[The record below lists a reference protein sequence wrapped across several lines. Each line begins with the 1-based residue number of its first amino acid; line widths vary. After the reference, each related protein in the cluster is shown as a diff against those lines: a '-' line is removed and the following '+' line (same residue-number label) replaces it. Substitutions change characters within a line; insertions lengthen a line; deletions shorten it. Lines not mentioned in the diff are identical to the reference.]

1 MGETSGSGKV
11 WLVGAGPGD
20 PGLITW
26 RGAQVLG
33 SCDVVLHDALSH
45 PALLELC
52 PQAEAVDVGKR
63 FGQPSAHQPVITA
76 RLIELARAGK
86 RVVRLKGGDP
96 LLFARGAEEALALAE
111 AGVPFEIVPGIA
123 SPVAASAYAGISLT
137 HRDLSSSVTFI
148 TGSDREGEEWSPE
161 AWRKLATATGTICV
175 LMGMRRI
182 EAITQAIVDGGRDPS
197 TPAAVVQWAARPNQ
211 KVVVATLGDIA
222 ERVRESGATNPAVI
236 IVGDVVSLR
245 QEMAWFDTRPLFGKG
260 ILIPRPAAQARETAS
275 AVRERAAEPLV
286 APSIA
291 IGPAPDP
298 EALRRAV
305 REVGS
310 YDWVVFTS
318 ANGVERFFAVVDEL
332 GLDARVFART
342 KIAVI
347 GPRTGAAVRLRGL
360 RPDLTAREYVAE
372 SLAQDLLSAA
382 PEGRLGRVLLAR
394 AKVAR
399 DVLPERLHEAGADV
413 TVVAA
418 YETHPVVGD
427 DAARLA
433 RLVDEEAD
441 VVLFTSS
448 SMVSSLVDALGP
460 AAITRLARLTVACIG
475 PVTADTARAL
485 GVRVDVVAQR
495 YTVDALLDALEA
507 WFIAARDGTHADTQ
521 PQPPQRADGA
531 RDAAR

>member
-1 MGETSGSGKV
+1 MGKANGSGKV

-26 RGAQVLG
+26 RGAKVLKA
-33 SCDVVLHDALSH
+33 CDVVLHDALSH
-45 PALLELC
+45 PGLLELC
-52 PQAEAVDVGKR
+52 PQAEAIDVGKR
-63 FGQPSAHQPVITA
+63 FGQPSAQQPIITA

-182 EAITQAIVDGGRDPS
+182 EAIARAILDGGRDAS
-197 TPAAVVQWAARPNQ
+197 TPVAVVQWAARPNQ
-211 KVVVATLGDIA
+211 RVVRGTLGDIA
-222 ERVRESGATNPAVI
+222 ERVREAGATNPAVI
-236 IVGDVVSLR
+236 IVGDVVRLR
-245 QEMAWFDTRPLFGKG
+245 DQMAWFDTRPLFGKG
-260 ILIPRPAAQARETAS
+260 ILIPRPAEQAQETAS

-286 APSIA
+286 APAIA

-298 EALRRAV
+298 EALVRAV
-305 REVGS
+305 RELRS

-318 ANGVERFFAVVDEL
+318 ANGVERFFEVLDEL
-332 GLDARVFART
+332 GLDARAFGQAR
-342 KIAVI
+342 IAVI

-372 SLAQDLLSAA
+372 SLAEDLLAAA
-382 PEGRLGRVLLAR
+382 PQGRLGRVLLAR

-399 DVLPERLHEAGADV
+399 DVLPERLREAGVEV
-413 TVVAA
+413 TVVSA
-418 YETHPVVGD
+418 YETHPVAG
-427 DAARLA
+427 AEAERLGA
-433 RLVDEEAD
+433 LVDREAD

-448 SMVSSLVDALGP
+448 SMVSSLVEALGP
-460 AAITRLARLTVACIG
+460 NASERLDRLIVGCIG
-475 PVTADTARAL
+475 PITADTARAHGL
-485 GVRVDVVAQR
+485 RVDVVAEQ
-495 YTVDALLDALEA
+495 YTVDALLDALER
-507 WFIAARDGTHADTQ
+507 WFLSE
-521 PQPPQRADGA
+521 QR
-531 RDAAR
+531 